1 MFFILRDEK
10 SARIEKQASVMYAI
24 LDLKGLI
31 KVYLWEGAS
40 LVAQLVRNPPA
51 MWETWL
57 QSLGWEYPMEKG
69 TASHSSIL
77 GWRIPR
83 TV

>member
-31 KVYLWEGAS
+31 KVYLWQGAS